1 MNEIARRI
9 VKSIPT
15 KTNKRFKFNYTPR
28 QTTEFQPKNL
38 QRSKAAGLDILPP
51 GFYSARGISSS
62 LCYIINRSIYTGVFP
77 PTWKI
82 AKVTP
87 VYKSGSANKI
97 ENYSPVSILSVVS
110 KVMEK
115 EVHKQFSV
123 YLEENKLI
131 SNFQF
136 GFRRNKSTELA
147 AITLVQEIRQSVDS
161 GLIAGVC
168 FLARRLIQLAMLNL
182 CQSSRTTVLME
193 LN

>member
-28 QTTEFQPKNL
+28 QTIEFQPKNL

-82 AKVTP
+82 AIVTP

-97 ENYSPVSILSVVS
+97 ENHSPVSILSVVS

-182 CQSSRTTVLME
+182 CQSSRTTVLMK

>member
-1 MNEIARRI
+1 
-9 VKSIPT
+9 
-15 KTNKRFKFNYTPR
+15 
-28 QTTEFQPKNL
+28 
-38 QRSKAAGLDILPP
+38 
-51 GFYSARGISSS
+51 
-62 LCYIINRSIYTGVFP
+62 
-77 PTWKI
+77 
-82 AKVTP
+82 
-87 VYKSGSANKI
+87 
-97 ENYSPVSILSVVS
+97 
-110 KVMEK
+110 MEK

-182 CQSSRTTVLME
+182 CQSSRTTVLMK